1 MFDRRNFLKI
11 ETSDGSRIEI
21 RGHPRWLWDGP
32 WLIHPIERLLERA
45 SEAHN
50 IRVLDYPREKK
61 SRAIWIFELISAGLS
76 VIAGL
81 LSIALL
87 VLVVKGVREVQ
98 TFSTDSLL
106 SIFSIAF
113 IGSLISFGG
122 TQLFSINANLR
133 RQEKLVQS
141 YASVGAGC
149 PFERILR
156 VMNSNMELHRPGNP
170 RFCIKC
176 PLGIDGDSSK
186 KGHLLHNC
194 AVYGQMHDEWL
205 KLSGAKEQ
213 LTYR

>member
-1 MFDRRNFLKI
+1 MFDRRSFVRI
-11 ETSDGSRIEI
+11 ETSDGSTIEI
-21 RGHPRWLWDGP
+21 RGHPRWVWDGP

-45 SEAHN
+45 FDAHN
-50 IRVLDYPREKK
+50 IRILDSPREKK
-61 SRAIWIFELISAGLS
+61 SRANRVVELISAVLS
-76 VIAGL
+76 VIAGV

-98 TFSTDSLL
+98 TFSTNSLL

-113 IGSLISFGG
+113 IGSLVSFGG

-133 RQEKLVQS
+133 RQEKLVQHF
-141 YASVGAGC
+141 ASVEAGC

-156 VMNSNMELHRPGNP
+156 IINSNMELHRPGNP

-176 PLGIDGDSSK
+176 PLGIDGSSSQ

-194 AVYGQMHDEWL
+194 AVYEQLHDEWL
-205 KLSGAKEQ
+205 KLPGAKQQ
-213 LTYR
+213 LT